1 MEKIIEIE
9 EVFDDNNNIEV
20 LNNTGE
26 KDKNIILKIRIDF
39 VDEERKKLEQEEVK
53 LGRKEDSL
61 KNLLL
66 NVSVLGFRDRV
77 KLKIFFLEVF
87 VFLKKI
93 LF

>member
-39 VDEERKKLEQEEVK
+39 MDEERKKLE
-53 LGRKEDSL
+53 
-61 KNLLL
+61 
-66 NVSVLGFRDRV
+66 
-77 KLKIFFLEVF
+77 
-87 VFLKKI
+87 
-93 LF
+93 

>member
-20 LNNTGE
+20 LNNTGG

-66 NVSVLGFRDRV
+66 NVSVLGFRDWV

-87 VFLKKI
+87 VFVKKI

>member
-66 NVSVLGFRDRV
+66 NVSVLGFGDRV

-87 VFLKKI
+87 VFVKKI

>member
-1 MEKIIEIE
+1 MEKVIEIE

-87 VFLKKI
+87 VFVKKI

>member
-77 KLKIFFLEVF
+77 KLKIFFLEVYVF
-87 VFLKKI
+87 VKKI

>member
-9 EVFDDNNNIEV
+9 EVFDDNNNLEV

-87 VFLKKI
+87 VFVKKI

>member
-39 VDEERKKLEQEEVK
+39 VDEERKKLELEEVK

-87 VFLKKI
+87 VFVKKI

>member
-87 VFLKKI
+87 VFVKKI

>member
-39 VDEERKKLEQEEVK
+39 VDEERKKLE
-53 LGRKEDSL
+53 
-61 KNLLL
+61 
-66 NVSVLGFRDRV
+66 
-77 KLKIFFLEVF
+77 
-87 VFLKKI
+87 
-93 LF
+93 

>member
-20 LNNTGE
+20 LNNTGG

-87 VFLKKI
+87 VFVKKI

>member
-20 LNNTGE
+20 LNNTGG

-39 VDEERKKLEQEEVK
+39 VDEERKRLEQEEVK

-87 VFLKKI
+87 VFVKKI

>member
-20 LNNTGE
+20 LNNTGG

-39 VDEERKKLEQEEVK
+39 DDEERKKLEQEEVK

-87 VFLKKI
+87 VFVKKI

>member
-39 VDEERKKLEQEEVK
+39 VDEERKKSE
-53 LGRKEDSL
+53 
-61 KNLLL
+61 
-66 NVSVLGFRDRV
+66 
-77 KLKIFFLEVF
+77 
-87 VFLKKI
+87 
-93 LF
+93 

>member
-1 MEKIIEIE
+1 MEKIIEME

-39 VDEERKKLEQEEVK
+39 VDEERKKMEQEEVK

-87 VFLKKI
+87 VFVKKI

>member
-39 VDEERKKLEQEEVK
+39 VDEERKNLEQEEVK

-66 NVSVLGFRDRV
+66 NVSVLGFRERV

-87 VFLKKI
+87 VFVKKI

>member
-9 EVFDDNNNIEV
+9 EVFDDNNNLEV

-66 NVSVLGFRDRV
+66 NVSVLGFRDWV

-87 VFLKKI
+87 VFVKKI